1 MTWGQSG
8 LASLRGETEDMKA
21 GMVRTVMTAFFCL
34 LLAAGPALAQQ
45 QGAAPEA
52 TRSVGMKKYD
62 FSKGNSHLFNILK
75 PYTPIAVQPADITN
89 APRVDA
95 MIQDGKLMLSL
106 DDAISLAL
114 ENNLDIGVQRYGPW
128 IADTA
133 VLRAKAGQGTAAQ
146 SFDPTLTSQFNWD
159 RRSTPINNPFLS
171 GTGTASQTALT
182 SQTTTAN
189 FSYAQ
194 GFPTGTAYQIDFNNS
209 RGSTTSASTFLNP
222 SVQSVLR
229 FSFQQPLLRGLG
241 FVSNKRF
248 LRIARNNKRI
258 ADLAFQDQVINTVS
272 TVQNLYWDLVFARED
287 VKVKQRS
294 VELAQKLYN
303 DNRRQVEIGT
313 LAPIEVVRAE
323 AEVARTQQDLIVS
336 QTFLLQEQT
345 LMKNALT
352 KNSLDPAVLNVE
364 IIPTDSI
371 SKPTSLPA
379 ISLPDAVNEAWEK
392 RPDIRQSRIDLE
404 SRNITVH
411 ATRNA
416 LLPALTLSGQ
426 FGGTG
431 LAGNA
436 LVTAT
441 QVTGFNANP
450 NSPLVDAN
458 GVPILIAGQPVFAGR
473 AVTTSTS
480 TTTTAGF
487 TDAFGIAKDFR
498 FPNYNVALNL
508 SIPIRN
514 RAAQADN
521 AQALLEERQAETRIR
536 QLQNN
541 IVVQVRN
548 AQIALEQNKA
558 RVEAA
563 QKSRELQERT
573 LDAEQKKYQLGAST
587 IFFVIQAQRDL
598 AAAQSAEVSA
608 LAQLL
613 KSRVEF
619 ERALGRTLETNR
631 ISMADAMTGQPS
643 KETRIPGHIIGASAT
658 SIVSSPQLY

>member
-1 MTWGQSG
+1 
-8 LASLRGETEDMKA
+8 MKA
-21 GMVRTVMTAFFCL
+21 GMVRATVATALSILMTGA
-34 LLAAGPALAQQ
+34 PALAQEKAQ
-45 QGAAPEA
+45 SGET
-52 TRSVGMKKYD
+52 TRSVGTKQYD
-62 FSKGNSHLFNILK
+62 FSKGNSHLFNIFK
-75 PYTPIAVQPADITN
+75 PYMPMAVPPAVLTN
-89 APRVDA
+89 APTMDK

-114 ENNLDIGVQRYGPW
+114 ENNLDISVQRYGPW

-133 VLRAKAGQGTAAQ
+133 LLRAKAGQGTAVQ
-146 SFDPTLTSQFNWD
+146 SFDPQLTSTFNWD
-159 RRSTPINNPFLS
+159 RRSVPINNPFLS
-171 GTGTASQTALT
+171 GTGSASQTALT
-182 SQTTTAN
+182 NQTTTAN
-189 FSYAQ
+189 FQYAQ
-194 GFPTGTAYQIDFNNS
+194 GFSTGTSYQINFNNS
-209 RGSTTSASTFLNP
+209 RSSTTSGSTFLNP
-222 SVQSVLR
+222 SVQTVMN
-229 FSFQQPLLRGLG
+229 FAFQQSLLDGFG
-241 FVSNKRF
+241 FVPNKRF
-248 LRIARNNKRI
+248 LRLARNNKRI

-294 VELAQKLYN
+294 VELAEKLYN
-303 DNRRQVEIGT
+303 DNKRQVEIGT
-313 LAPIEVVRAE
+313 LAPIEVIRAE
-323 AEVARTQQDLIVS
+323 AEVARTRQDLIVS
-336 QTFLLQEQT
+336 QTFLLQQQT

-352 KNSLDPAVLNVE
+352 KNSMDPAVLTVE
-364 IIPTDSI
+364 IVPTDSI
-371 SKPTSLPA
+371 GKPTSLPT

-392 RPDIRQSRIDLE
+392 RPDIREARIDLE
-404 SRNITVH
+404 NRGITVR
-411 ATRNA
+411 ATKNA
-416 LLPALTLSGQ
+416 LLPSLTLSGQ

-436 LVTAT
+436 LSTT
-441 QVTGFNANP
+441 STLTGFTANTL
-450 NSPLVDAN
+450 SPLVDAN
-458 GVPILIAGQPVFAGR
+458 GNAILIGGQPVFAGR
-473 AVTTSTS
+473 AVTSSTS
-480 TTTTAGF
+480 TLTPAGF
-487 TDAFGIAKDFR
+487 PDAFGIAKDFR
-498 FPNYNVALNL
+498 FPNYSVALNL
-508 SIPIRN
+508 QIPIRD

-521 AQALLEERQAETRIR
+521 AQAQLEQRQSETRMR

-558 RVEAA
+558 RVDAA

-598 AAAQSAEVSA
+598 AAAQSAEVNA

-643 KETRIPGHIIGASAT
+643 KETLIPGHIIVSPAT
-658 SIVSSPQLY
+658 GIAASPQIF

>member
-1 MTWGQSG
+1 
-8 LASLRGETEDMKA
+8 MKA
-21 GMVRTVMTAFFCL
+21 GMVRTATTAAFLSTML
-34 LLAAGPALAQQ
+34 LAGPALAQQ
-45 QGAAPEA
+45 QGAAQGTQRNVE
-52 TRSVGMKKYD
+52 MKKYD

-75 PYTPIAVQPADITN
+75 PYTPIHVEEAQLAN
-89 APRVDA
+89 APRIDA

-106 DDAISLAL
+106 EDAITLTL

-128 IADTA
+128 IADTG

-146 SFDPTLTSQFNWD
+146 SFDPTLTSLFNWD
-159 RRSTPINNPFLS
+159 RRSVPINNPFLA

-182 SQTTTAN
+182 SQTSTAN
-189 FSYAQ
+189 FQYAQ
-194 GFPTGTAYQIDFNNS
+194 GFSTGTAYQIDFNNS
-209 RGSTTSASTFLNP
+209 RSSTTSASTFLNP
-222 SVQSVLR
+222 AVQTVLR

-258 ADLAFQDQVINTVS
+258 ADLAFQDQVMTTVS
-272 TVQNLYWDLVFARED
+272 AVQNLYWDLVFARED

-336 QTFLLQEQT
+336 QTFLLQQQT

-364 IIPTDSI
+364 VVPTDSI
-371 SKPTSLPA
+371 SRPTQLPTIA
-379 ISLPDAVNEAWEK
+379 LTDAVNEAWEK
-392 RPDIRQSRIDLE
+392 RPDIRQARIDME
-404 SRNITVH
+404 NRNVTVH

-416 LLPALTLSGQ
+416 LLPSLTLSGQ

-431 LAGNA
+431 LSGNG

-441 QVTGFNANP
+441 SITGFSANP
-450 NSPLVDAN
+450 NSPLVDIN
-458 GVPILIAGQPVFAGR
+458 GVPILIGGQPVFAGR
-473 AVTTSTS
+473 TVTTSTS
-480 TTTTAGF
+480 TLNPAGF
-487 TDAFGIAKDFR
+487 PDAFGTAKDFA

-521 AQALLEERQAETRIR
+521 AQALLEERQAQTRVR

-558 RVEAA
+558 RVDAA

-598 AAAQSAEVSA
+598 AAAQSAEVNA

-613 KSRVEF
+613 KSKVDF

-631 ISMADAMTGQPS
+631 ISMADAMSGQQS
-643 KETRIPGHIIGASAT
+643 RETLIPGHVIGVPASGAPE
-658 SIVSSPQLY
+658 SQKF